1 MTIINAGGK
10 SPRIRKS
17 IGATVLICALL
28 APLSTVAATPAG
40 GPPVN
45 PISVDGSG
53 AVTFAANATGQVL
66 DGLVHGVIN
75 DLQNAVT
82 KVAGDVATQL
92 NTTIANLSSS
102 LNEFEGR
109 LHNDLTVPL
118 NSLSLDLQNEART
131 IAGVALSTDQMLTH
145 QQMCAL
151 DNGSALASQLA
162 NASQQLKLLTLFHN
176 APSAVSYFQF
186 DGHSINIVPEGGGHV
201 VIYGTNLWDAPPKVD
216 LYAPDNRSLLRAL
229 DVQRARDDNSLG
241 TDIDAATI
249 KQYAGKSLQLHVTPV
264 RAKRWWFVYLGT
276 EDGATLDLPISIPPT
291 INTQYS
297 VVGYAQYSC
306 GQTATVT
313 LQPAQSYF
321 ADNSSCENRQAAGQ
335 NLQWSAPVDDQ
346 GYVHSEAVII
356 DQGLHLDTRDTTWVT
371 AVTNGLHITISGTL
385 DTADCTNFMFGTKLN
400 HSTYWHGTFTPKAQY
415 PINVPTLRGPSS
427 SAPQDWAIPD
437 SYTNVNLPTACAG
450 STVNTYWYEVH
461 KIVNGTDVGV
471 VFASPRTTVSEHGG
485 SDVNVQGMMTI
496 YGQFNPV
503 PVNGDSQLSVHIHAP
518 ECGV

>member
-1 MTIINAGGK
+1 MRTTA
-10 SPRIRKS
+10 
-17 IGATVLICALL
+17 AVLACALL
-28 APLSTVAATPAG
+28 LPQATLGATPSGAE
-40 GPPVN
+40 PK
-45 PISVDGSG
+45 PIAVDASG
-53 AVTFAANATGQVL
+53 AVVFSANATGQVL
-66 DGLVHGVIN
+66 DGLVHGVIT

-82 KVAGDVATQL
+82 KVAGDVGTQV
-92 NTTIANLSSS
+92 NTAIANLSSS

-118 NSLSLDLQNEART
+118 NTLSLDLQNEART
-131 IAGVALSTDQMLTH
+131 IAGVALSVDQMLTH

-151 DNGSALASQLA
+151 DNGSALGTQLA
-162 NASQQLKLLTLFHN
+162 NATQQLKLLTLFHN

-186 DGHSINIVPEGGGHV
+186 DGHSINVVPENGGHV
-201 VIYGTNLWDAPPKVD
+201 VVFGTNLWDAQPKVE
-216 LYAPDNRSLLRAL
+216 LYAPDNKALVRAL

-249 KQYAGKSLQLHVTPV
+249 KQYAGQSLQLHVTPV
-264 RAKRWWFVYLGT
+264 HVKHLWFISLGT

-291 INTQYS
+291 VNTQYS
-297 VVGYAQYSC
+297 VVAYAQYSC

-313 LQPAQSYF
+313 LSPSQSYF

-335 NLQWSAPVDDQ
+335 NLQWSAPVDEQ
-346 GYVHSEAVII
+346 GYAHSEAVII
-356 DQGLHLDTRDTTWVT
+356 DQGLQLDTRDTTWVT
-371 AVTNGLHITISGTL
+371 AVTSGLHITISGTL
-385 DTADCTNFMFGTKLN
+385 DTADCTNMVFGTKLN

-415 PINVPTLRGPSS
+415 AINVPMLRGPSAS
-427 SAPQDWAIPD
+427 VAQPWAIPD
-437 SYTNVNLPTACAG
+437 SYTNVNIPAACAG

-461 KIVNGTDVGV
+461 RVVNGSDTGV
-471 VFASPRTTVSEHGG
+471 VFASPRTSVSQNGG

-503 PVNGDSQLSVHIHAP
+503 PVNGAAQLSVHIHAP